1 MILIGYN
8 LPLTAHSSAYV
19 KNINCIISKNKYVKQ
34 CDNNGITEAVNNKGD
49 ELLVQG
55 LKNILQKNNGLSP
68 KREAEKTVM
77 TIQQTTSRL
86 NDDLTLLV
94 IG

>member
-34 CDNNGITEAVNNKGD
+34 CDNNGITEAVNNKGE
-49 ELLVQG
+49 ELRVQG
-55 LKNILQKNNGLSP
+55 LKNILQKNNGLSR
-68 KREAEKTVM
+68 KREVEKTVM
-77 TIQQTTSRL
+77 TIKQRTSRL

>member
-1 MILIGYN
+1 M
-8 LPLTAHSSAYV
+8 
-19 KNINCIISKNKYVKQ
+19 
-34 CDNNGITEAVNNKGD
+34 NNKGD
-49 ELLVQG
+49 ELWVQG